1 MNGIDNG
8 NMNEIKQLT
17 IKSDED
23 KIEKDIVYEIYSN
36 NQLSNE
42 RLLFIIENCTSYLNI
57 FKRLITELMKNNN
70 KSLLETIFERH
81 LKFFDNEMI
90 IKLLSYYKNGIS
102 ISNSDLY
109 KQLNNDKY
117 KISTELNENIFVKY
131 DSSYYLFNACLL
143 GNEFM
148 VKYLVEHGANVGKE
162 NKNGEIP
169 LFKACLVGNE
179 NMVKYLMEHG
189 ADINKDNKNGETPLF
204 KACLVGNEN
213 LVKYLVE
220 HGADIN
226 KKNVEGR
233 TPLTIARDKGY
244 MIIANYLVKRGV

>member
-8 NMNEIKQLT
+8 NINEIKQLT

-117 KISTELNENIFVKY
+117 KISIDLNRFNYGMLVHII
-131 DSSYYLFNACLL
+131 YLI
-143 GNEFM
+143 
-148 VKYLVEHGANVGKE
+148 LV
-162 NKNGEIP
+162 
-169 LFKACLVGNE
+169 
-179 NMVKYLMEHG
+179 
-189 ADINKDNKNGETPLF
+189 
-204 KACLVGNEN
+204 
-213 LVKYLVE
+213 
-220 HGADIN
+220 
-226 KKNVEGR
+226 
-233 TPLTIARDKGY
+233 
-244 MIIANYLVKRGV
+244 